1 MSSIKH
7 EQLISVVS
15 DYLDKEITNLKS
27 EHQSQLANVKSE
39 HQSQLA
45 NLKSEHQSQLAN
57 VKSEQ
62 QEEITRLKNK
72 LTNMVQTDDINK
84 FQKRTIASLT
94 AEVSTMQATITSLE
108 KRLKMASDDLRAL
121 KQPGATPPLATALT
135 QRAPILPPSESSE
148 EEIKSPQVKESQ
160 PQPELESQ
168 PQPELQS
175 QPQPE
180 SQSEPQPESEPPV
193 PENDDAELIPVVLQS
208 GTYFWDPDSNDLYEF
223 LSDEEAGEVVGFI
236 KSVKIKN
243 QIYYLDTTD
252 NNFYEMLDE
261 GSGAAGAIGQHL
273 GQIVDK
279 KAVFLRH
286 K

>member
-15 DYLDKEITNLKS
+15 DYLDKEITNL
-27 EHQSQLANVKSE
+27 KSE

-148 EEIKSPQVKESQ
+148 EEIKSPQAK
-160 PQPELESQ
+160 ESQ

-175 QPQPE
+175 QPQPELQSQPESQSEPQPE